1 MRRKINNNDI
11 IRMVYESCR
20 RVLNENDTQQDNE
33 YDPIDFHPSFY
44 KEKYY
49 FNITFRDK
57 RLFGALANFRTDMAG
72 MAMRAA
78 QRRNMP
84 FSEDDFNR
92 IKNMFG
98 ITSSNRRLDD
108 DTKWVILKVEI
119 KSPETLLDADGNPNP
134 NSQDIKKILNL
145 FKGLESKG
153 ISISTDE
160 KRNALNT
167 MFYYVANKANK
178 DNEQQVD
185 MEIKKLFFKICQTL
199 GEEETK
205 QLLRTIQITDG
216 GFIADHQY
224 SLHNKLRIIAQAMIY
239 DEKGDNQVNTIS
251 YLATPRQWR
260 KMGRMVTDF
269 SHPYHTVTFNGG
281 RGGQEKEIDF
291 ALQRGMKP
299 ITMNENN
306 SNGIGFATG
315 KGLNAAV
322 NADMFGRKSFSYND
336 AVYDVQATEVIAG
349 AKDKFTNEPGMKNN
363 LTGELNDVAIQ
374 RIAGMPDISS
384 KEEKDDRTKKLND
397 MFGTND
403 YESID
408 LTYQATCMAS
418 NETPHIANDADM
430 EAKIKETGN
439 LIDKMLIKRLSG
451 FKDGEG
457 HIARPENYLPL
468 VPIGR
473 IIIQAIIGLPMDDAP
488 AIQWA
493 QEHQQIANALSSHVH
508 AISNKILRNKMSI
521 KHGQDAG
528 INEMIDN
535 YSKMFIFE
543 EWFDNAIKLLR
554 ENEEI

>member
-11 IRMVYESCR
+11 IRLVYESCR
-20 RVLNENDTQQDNE
+20 RVLNEDDTQQYNG

-44 KEKYY
+44 KGRYY

-57 RLFGALANFRTDMAG
+57 SLFGALSNFRTDMAG
-72 MAMRAA
+72 MAMKAA

-98 ITSSNRRLDD
+98 ITSDNKRLDD
-108 DTKWVILKVEI
+108 NTQWIILKVEI
-119 KSPETLLDADGNPNP
+119 NSPETLLDADGNPNP

-153 ISISTDE
+153 IAISTDE

-178 DNEQQVD
+178 DNEPQVD
-185 MEIKKLFFKICQTL
+185 MEIQKLFFKICQTL

-205 QLLRTIQITDG
+205 QLLRTIQITEE

-239 DEKGDNQVNTIS
+239 DQNGDNQVNTIS

-281 RGGQEKEIDF
+281 RGSQEKEIDF
-291 ALQRGMKP
+291 AHQRGMKP

-322 NADMFGRKSFSYND
+322 NADMYGRKSFSYND

-349 AKDKFTNEPGMKNN
+349 AKDRFTDEPGMKNN

-374 RIAGMPDISS
+374 QLGGTPDIAS

-403 YESID
+403 YENID

-418 NETPHIANDADM
+418 NETPHIQNDADIA
-430 EAKIKETGN
+430 AKIKETGN
-439 LIDKMLIKRLSG
+439 LIDKMLIKRLSS

-528 INEMIDN
+528 INEMIGN

-543 EWFDNAIKLLR
+543 EWFDNALKLLR
-554 ENEEI
+554 ENAEI